1 MNSARL
7 LLGKALGRGFC
18 WGVFKRKLLQ
28 CENQTQ
34 SEINLQSGDD
44 RWPHG
49 NPILKPNA
57 LCGSFCPR
65 RGAPG

>member
-1 MNSARL
+1 MDSTRL
-7 LLGKALGRGFC
+7 LLGEALGELILY
-18 WGVFKRKLLQ
+18 VFTCKFLQ
-28 CENQTQ
+28 CENRTQ

-49 NPILKPNA
+49 NPIPMPNA
-57 LCGSFCPR
+57 LCGSFCLR